1 MEAASYAK
9 QSFNVRI
16 YRKKKKMKWINK
28 VISFSD
34 NAKWEVAIKVTISFD

>member
-1 MEAASYAK
+1 MEAASYTK

-34 NAKWEVAIKVTISFD
+34 NAKWEVAIKFTISFD